1 MIKKGRGKQ
10 AFDWKLWLPRGIVI
24 LYICF
29 LSLFAL
35 DVFSEGYGFLE
46 LLVALFMHLLPS
58 LVLVGVLI
66 LAWKRPKW
74 GGITFLV
81 LGLIFT
87 VFFNTYEDLIN
98 FLIISL
104 PLFITGGLFV
114 WSGKTS

>member
-1 MIKKGRGKQ
+1 MPKKQDKG
-10 AFDWKLWLPRGIVI
+10 FDWLLWLPRGIAIIYI
-24 LYICF
+24 LF

-58 LVLVGVLI
+58 LVLVAILI

-74 GGITFLV
+74 GGIAFLV

-87 VFFNTYEDLIN
+87 VFFNTYESLVG